1 MISESIKQLV
11 QYGLDT
17 GLVSKEDTIYVTNRI
32 LEVLKET
39 TYEEPE
45 SVPPA
50 DLETILGRLTDYA
63 VSKGLLEHD
72 SVVYRDLFDTQLMGC
87 LTPPPSQVTAQFRA
101 LYQESPEKATDYFY
115 KFSQDTHYIRRYR
128 ISKDHHIKSGING
141 IAFLKES
148 PYHSLGVRGP
158 VLFAFGI

>member
-1 MISESIKQLV
+1 MAWIN
-11 QYGLDT
+11 

-101 LYQESPEKATDYFY
+101 LYQESPEKVTDYFLNSARIPTTSGVTGFP
-115 KFSQDTHYIRRYR
+115 KTSAGNTAALTGNWTLPSTFPNRRKIQR
-128 ISKDHHIKSGING
+128 Q
-141 IAFLKES
+141 S
-148 PYHSLGVRGP
+148 PLP
-158 VLFAFGI
+158 AW

>member
-32 LEVLKET
+32 QEVLKET

-87 LTPPPSQVTAQFRA
+87 LTPPPSQVTASFVPFTRKARKKPQTISTNSARIPTTSGVTGFPKTSAGNTAA
-101 LYQESPEKATDYFY
+101 LTENWTLPSTL
-115 KFSQDTHYIRRYR
+115 SLI
-128 ISKDHHIKSGING
+128 HI
-141 IAFLKES
+141 
-148 PYHSLGVRGP
+148 
-158 VLFAFGI
+158 

>member
-87 LTPPPSQVTAQFRA
+87 LTPPPSQVTTQFRA

-115 KFSQDTHYIRRYR
+115 
-128 ISKDHHIKSGING
+128 
-141 IAFLKES
+141 
-148 PYHSLGVRGP
+148 
-158 VLFAFGI
+158 